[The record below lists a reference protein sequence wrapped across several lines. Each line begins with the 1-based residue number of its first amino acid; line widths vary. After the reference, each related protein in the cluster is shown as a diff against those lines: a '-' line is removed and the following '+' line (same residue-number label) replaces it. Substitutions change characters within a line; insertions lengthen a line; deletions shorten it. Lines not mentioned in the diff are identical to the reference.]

1 MRLMAWSIQLLTSTG
16 MLNFCV
22 GIVTLIGRD
31 MALSCGLTAG
41 AVFAGCGLTAVFF
54 AGAFLAAAF
63 FAVAMMIL
71 VLVVGTGD
79 FFGTLELVGADLVGQ
94 VLGAIEDVHI
104 EVFALAMLR
113 VGLDVVVCHRHRAE
127 AQVGWHTV
135 LELLLRDHGCLLKE

>member
-1 MRLMAWSIQLLTSTG
+1 MAWSIQLLTSTG

-41 AVFAGCGLTAVFF
+41 LVFAGCGLTAVFF
-54 AGAFLAAAF
+54 AGAFLAGAF

-71 VLVVGTGD
+71 MLVVGSGD
-79 FFGTLELVGADLVGQ
+79 FFGTFELTGAHVIGQ
-94 VLGAIEDVHI
+94 VLRAIENVHI
-104 EVFALAMLR
+104 KVFALAMLR
-113 VGLDVVVCHRHRAE
+113 VGLNVVVCHRHRAE

-135 LELLLRDHGCLLKE
+135 LELLLCDHGCLLRE